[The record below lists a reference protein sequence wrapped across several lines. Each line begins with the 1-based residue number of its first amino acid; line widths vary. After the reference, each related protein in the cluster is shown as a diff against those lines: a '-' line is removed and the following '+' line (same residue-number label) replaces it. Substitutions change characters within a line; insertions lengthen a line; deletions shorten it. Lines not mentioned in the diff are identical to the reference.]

1 LPTSTRFA
9 VAVHLLAAL
18 AVNPGRAMPSEQVAG
33 SASTNPAVV
42 RRLLS
47 MLAAAGL
54 TTSRLGQGGGA
65 LLARPPGDIS
75 LLEVYRAVEEPG
87 LFAMHR
93 SPPDPNCFVGR
104 NIQPVLRPITDRAES
119 ALEAELASV
128 TLADV
133 AAEVLARAQADAH

>member
-1 LPTSTRFA
+1 M
-9 VAVHLLAAL
+9 AVHLLAAL
-18 AVNPGRAMPSEQVAG
+18 AVNPGRAMPSDQVAG

-42 RRLLS
+42 RKLLS

-54 TTSRLGQGGGA
+54 TRSRLGQGGGA
-65 LLARPPGDIS
+65 LLARPPGEIS
-75 LLEVYRAVEEPG
+75 LLEVYRAVEGRGG

-93 SPPDPNCFVGR
+93 SPPDPDCFVGR
-104 NIQPVLRPITDRAES
+104 NIQPVLRPIAERAER

-133 AAEVLARAQADAH
+133 AAGILDRAREGNR